1 MLMLQLWHIVMDLG
15 TEPFPGA
22 IFHHLECILH
32 RFLGRLMG
40 PTYLDCVLEKRK
52 KCRFKPFQ
60 KLPSDHHELSV
71 NLWQHCNFYWQMAPA
86 AISK

>member
-32 RFLGRLMG
+32 KFLGWLMG
-40 PTYLDCVLEKRK
+40 PTSLDCVLETRSGPN
-52 KCRFKPFQ
+52 RAAADQLEGGTGP
-60 KLPSDHHELSV
+60 LDHRSICV
-71 NLWQHCNFYWQMAPA
+71 WV
-86 AISK
+86 S